1 MAVELD
7 KATIRETIARRVAR
21 ELHDGELVNLGI
33 GLPTLIPDYLPEGVR
48 VILHAENGIVGA
60 GPASETFSGRYVV
73 NAGGQ
78 PASAILGGAF
88 IDSATSFAL
97 IRGGHVAATVLGAL
111 EVDADGNLANWIVPG
126 RMVPGMGGAM
136 DLVVGAKRV
145 IVAMEHTQK
154 GRPKILRRCTLPLT
168 AVGCVD
174 MIVTEMAVMEFLG
187 GSLVLTE
194 VNPLFT
200 VQDVLDATQADLE
213 VAPQL
218 MDKVVPAG
226 DAAREE

>member
-7 KATIRETIARRVAR
+7 KLTIRETIARRVAQ

-33 GLPTLIPDYLPEGVR
+33 GLPTFVPDYLPADVQ
-48 VILHAENGIVGA
+48 VVLQAENGIVGA
-60 GPASETFSGRYVV
+60 GPATETFSGRYVV

-97 IRGGHVAATVLGAL
+97 IRGGHVDVTVLGAL
-111 EVDADGNLANWIVPG
+111 EVDQDGNLANWIIPG
-126 RMVPGMGGAM
+126 KIVPGMGGAM

-154 GRPKILRRCTLPLT
+154 GRPKILRRCSLPLT
-168 AVGCVD
+168 AVSCVD
-174 MIVTEMAVMEFLG
+174 MIVTEMAVMEFIG

-200 VQDVLDATQADLE
+200 VQDVLDATDADL
-213 VAPQL
+213 VI
-218 MDKVVPAG
+218 PAG
-226 DAAREE
+226 LTHPVAS